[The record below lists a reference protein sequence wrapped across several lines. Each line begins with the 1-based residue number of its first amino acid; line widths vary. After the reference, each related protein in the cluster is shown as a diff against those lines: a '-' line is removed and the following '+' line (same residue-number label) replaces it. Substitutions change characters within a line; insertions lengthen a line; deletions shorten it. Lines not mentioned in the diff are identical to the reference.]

1 MAQFVR
7 DGQISLA
14 IEEKA
19 KHIDLISVETEFKY
33 EGYLKRQT
41 QQVEKSKRNEEQCI
55 PDNVDFAS
63 LPGLS
68 VEVVERL
75 TRVRP
80 ETLGQASRIP
90 GVTPA
95 AVSIILAFVC
105 SGRHYERK
113 MDTKAQVI

>member
-7 DGQISLA
+7 DGQIELD

-33 EGYLKRQT
+33 EGYLKRQN
-41 QQVEKSKRNEEQCI
+41 QQVEKSKRNEGQRI

-75 TRVRP
+75 TQS
-80 ETLGQASRIP
+80 ETGNTWPGIKDSRRNASSSIHNLGICLQWSTLRAKN
-90 GVTPA
+90 GHQG
-95 AVSIILAFVC
+95 L
-105 SGRHYERK
+105 K
-113 MDTKAQVI
+113 